1 MAESTANDAAVGSTT
16 PQPSTTTPQPST
28 TTAQFILGAIEAEAV
43 AKRSKAVANF
53 NIYMQSATGI
63 GEHPDIVAECA
74 KLVQDI
80 ADADGTIET
89 LRRIVS

>member
-1 MAESTANDAAVGSTT
+1 
-16 PQPSTTTPQPST
+16 
-28 TTAQFILGAIEAEAV
+28 
-43 AKRSKAVANF
+43 
-53 NIYMQSATGI
+53 MQSSTGI

-80 ADADGTIET
+80 ADADSTIET

>member
-1 MAESTANDAAVGSTT
+1 MAKTNENADSGNV
-16 PQPSTTTPQPST
+16 QPAPPTSQ
-28 TTAQFILGAIEAEAV
+28 QQLILGAIEAEAV

-53 NIYMQSATGI
+53 NIYIQNSAGI
-63 GEHPDIVAECA
+63 GEHPDIVTECS

-80 ADADGTIET
+80 GEADSTIET

>member
-1 MAESTANDAAVGSTT
+1 MAENASNDEAVRNND
-16 PQPSTTTPQPST
+16 PQQ

-53 NIYMQSATGI
+53 NIYMQSSTGI

-80 ADADGTIET
+80 ADADSTIET